1 MQITI
6 TTGTGKG
13 PTSLAAFDAALRDAG
28 VANYNL
34 IYLSS
39 VIPTQSVIQRA
50 KYVTPITEY
59 GYRLYLVMARQD
71 AQVVGEMAWAGL
83 GWTQEQETGRGL
95 FVELHGTNRSQLER
109 DIHATLSSMI
119 VGRPLRYGPIELE
132 LVGIKCHGEPVCALA
147 MAVYQSEG
155 WKSNIRRAKKRQG
168 GINRGSRFSIA
179 PYPKSPALTSR
190 VALLEER

>member
-6 TTGTGKG
+6 TTGTGQG
-13 PTSLAAFDAALRDAG
+13 PTSLAAFDAALRAAG

-59 GYRLYLVMARQD
+59 GYRLYLVLARQD

-83 GWTQEQETGRGL
+83 GWTQEPETGRGL
-95 FVELHGTNRSQLER
+95 FVELHSTSRSQIEH
-109 DIHATLSSMI
+109 DIQATLESMT
-119 VGRPLRYGPIELE
+119 VSRPLHYGPIESE
-132 LVGIKCHGEPVCALA
+132 LVGIECRGEPVCALA
-147 MAVYQSEG
+147 IAVYQSEG
-155 WKSNIRRAKKRQG
+155 WKSSIRRAKQKQRA
-168 GINRGSRFSIA
+168 INRGSRFASA
-179 PYPKSPALTSR
+179 PYQKSSALTSR
-190 VALLEER
+190 ITLLEER

>member
-6 TTGTGKG
+6 TTGTGQG
-13 PTSLAAFDAALRDAG
+13 PTALAAFDAALRDAG

-34 IYLSS
+34 ISLSS

-71 AQVVGEMAWAGL
+71 AQVAGEMAWAGL

-95 FVELHGTNRSQLER
+95 FVELHGTSRSEVER
-109 DIHATLSSMI
+109 DIQATLDSMI
-119 VGRPLRYGPIELE
+119 VSRPLHYGPIESE
-132 LVGIKCHGEPVCALA
+132 LVGIECHGEPVCALA

-155 WKSNIRRAKKRQG
+155 WKSNIRRTKEKQG
-168 GINRGSRFSIA
+168 GINRGSRLAIA
-179 PYPKSPALTSR
+179 PYQKSSARVSR
-190 VALLEER
+190 VTLLEER